1 MNFSGKALTFG
12 SSMPIKKINTSH
24 GTNVIESCI
33 ISCVD
38 RKGHPASGLRCIAGR
53 GGALAA
59 LLPVAL
65 AWASG
70 ATAQLPA
77 PPQHTTMVVFADRSM
92 PAGQWTEL
100 FAALRAG
107 LANGGAE
114 TRELDPKAAF
124 VRGDDLSPGLE
135 VDSAISVFLH
145 GNCSLEPLERRT
157 AFAVPLGWV
166 RRTDGRI
173 QPFVHVDCTRIG
185 QVIGAQARWLS
196 RQGRD
201 KVMAGALARVI
212 LHEWIHI
219 ATQNPGHAESG
230 IARAQFGVADLMGD
244 THACSM
250 PRAGQ

>member
-1 MNFSGKALTFG
+1 MNIFRKALTFG
-12 SSMPIKKINTSH
+12 SSMPIKNFDTTHSA
-24 GTNVIESCI
+24 TVIESCI

-38 RKGHPASGLRCIAGR
+38 RTGHPASGFRCIAGR
-53 GGALAA
+53 SGAFLA
-59 LLPVAL
+59 LLFVAQ
-65 AWASG
+65 AWVPG
-70 ATAQLPA
+70 AVAQLPA
-77 PPQHTTMVVFADRSM
+77 PPQHATIVVFTDRPMSSE
-92 PAGQWTEL
+92 QWPEL
-100 FAALRAG
+100 FSALRTG
-107 LANGGAE
+107 LANGGVE
-114 TRELDPKAAF
+114 TRELDRNADF
-124 VRGDDLSPGLE
+124 IRGEDLSPGLE
-135 VDSAISVFLH
+135 VESAVSVFLH

-166 RRTDGRI
+166 HRTDGQI

-185 QVIGAQARWLS
+185 QVIGAQTRWLS

-244 THACSM
+244 TRACSA